1 MGKAGFGKIGFL
13 LVVVWLGSITSS
25 FAFGNGAAL
34 PIKKDYLRSQIF
46 FDLTIMGSPIATK
59 EQCLNYLLKR
69 NPFPL
74 ISTTPKQLVDY
85 YYLEGGI
92 EGIRPD
98 LAFAQALH
106 ETGNFRYGGDVIPWQ
121 NNYCGLGTTGKGVKG
136 AWFPTAEIGVR
147 AQIQHLLAYTT
158 TRPPVLEIVDPRYT
172 LVKSTDKFGQS
183 FTWTDLNGKWA
194 VPGKTY
200 GQMILKIHENI
211 LSEK

>member
-1 MGKAGFGKIGFL
+1 MGRLGLAKIGFL
-13 LVVVWLGSITSS
+13 CLFLWFCGFSNTL
-25 FAFGNGAAL
+25 AFGYVSSL
-34 PIKKDYLRSQIF
+34 PVKKDFLQSQIIV
-46 FDLTIMGSPIATK
+46 DLTIMGSPIATK
-59 EQCLNYLLKR
+59 EQCVNYLLKR

-92 EGIRPD
+92 EGVRPD

-136 AWFPTAEIGVR
+136 AWFPSAEIGVR

-158 TRPPVLEIVDPRYT
+158 TRPPVLDIVDPRYT

-211 LSEK
+211 LTEK